1 MISIMTEQ
9 ELQAEWN
16 SLITMEEKGYPITD
30 AMFYVKYVDGS
41 PIGHICFKDMGK
53 WYLIGNSY
61 IKRKYRGLGYY
72 DELMT
77 KRNEDLEDKPKIAVV
92 IPIEDSELGRL
103 EDRISVRGYEKVD
116 SFWDVYGILSF
127 REYIKIR
134 NFTLWKL
141 GNRAT
146 LRNKIYQRLL
156 A

>member
-1 MISIMTEQ
+1 MISIMTEL
-9 ELQAEWN
+9 ELQKEWN

-53 WYLIGNSY
+53 WYFIGNSY
-61 IKRKYRGLGYY
+61 IKRKYRGRGYY

-77 KRNEDLEDKPKIAVV
+77 KRNEDLEDKPKIAIV

-103 EDRISVRGYEKVD
+103 EDRISGRGYEKID

-141 GNRAT
+141 G
-146 LRNKIYQRLL
+146 KKQRLRDRIRRRIL